1 MLRRI
6 LPAANAIFIGHMIPR
21 IGSIILIPLF
31 LRSWSGTL
39 YGEYLALFAAVSY
52 LSSLDIGMQQASVNR
67 LTQAYARGKLNEYR
81 TIQHTTLAF
90 YLALAAGV
98 TLIAIGVASLLP
110 LSQWIGLRV
119 TNPIIANRVIV
130 LLTIYVMWSLPVRL
144 ITATYQSTGNLART
158 QWIGNLQQ
166 ILVVVLTAIVLVLG
180 GGMLSIAALQ
190 VVTISVVAAFVLIN
204 LRRNS
209 PGLFPGVTNAKASAL
224 KELAHPSLLFALLLV
239 GNLIAFQ
246 GSTLIVSAA
255 IGGLAVA
262 VLSISK
268 AMIDLIR
275 QVLYSI
281 TLALC
286 PDFARMEALEEF
298 ERLRTVHRLA
308 VAATATIT
316 LALAASVWYV
326 GPEII
331 TFWTRGR
338 IEPDAMLLRLFLV
351 LLAFQTPWAAS
362 STIGTA
368 TNRHAAQA
376 IGYFF
381 AAVTGIGLVAAFV
394 HRLGTWAVPVGLTLG
409 EALFCYHFVIKST
422 CQTIHEH
429 YASFALRFWT
439 GFAAVSASALAAG
452 WMIHNF
458 ARGPMLARW
467 IIMGLLTLL
476 AASACG
482 WIVWLTPADRAL
494 LSSKLRGLFNSP
506 SAKLSP
512 ASDVLRPASTV
523 QEVTQ

>member
-21 IGSIILIPLF
+21 IGSIILVPLF
-31 LRSWSGTL
+31 LRTWSATL

-52 LSSLDIGMQQASVNR
+52 LSGLDIGMQQASVNR
-67 LTQAYARGKLNEYR
+67 LTQAYARGDLGEYSAV
-81 TIQHTTLAF
+81 QQTTLAF
-90 YLALAAGV
+90 YMSLATGI
-98 TLIAIGVASLLP
+98 TLIAVALAWFLP
-110 LSQWIGLRV
+110 ISGWIGLKL
-119 TNPIIANRVIV
+119 TNPVTANRVIV
-130 LLTIYVMWSLPVRL
+130 LLAIYVMWSLPVRL
-144 ITATYQSTGNLART
+144 ITATYQTTGNLART

-166 ILVVVLTAIVLVLG
+166 ILVVVLSAVVLIVG
-180 GGMLSIAALQ
+180 GGMLSIAILQ
-190 VVTISVVAAFVLIN
+190 VATIAVVAALVLIN
-204 LRRNS
+204 LRRHTAD
-209 PGLFPGVTNAKASAL
+209 LFPGLRRANFLTL

-268 AMIDLIR
+268 AVIDLIR

-281 TLALC
+281 TLSLC
-286 PDFARMEALEEF
+286 PDFARMEALGEF

-316 LALAASVWYV
+316 LALVASVWYV

-338 IEPDAMLLRLFLV
+338 IEPDVMLLRLFLV

-368 TNRHAAQA
+368 TNRHGAQA

-381 AAVTGIGLVAAFV
+381 AAVIGVGLVAAFV
-394 HRLGTWAVPVGLTLG
+394 HWLGTWAVPLGLTLG
-409 EALFCYHFVIKST
+409 EALCCYHFVIKST
-422 CQTIHEH
+422 CRTIHER
-429 YASFALRFWT
+429 YVSFALRFWS
-439 GFAAVSASALAAG
+439 GFAAVSATVLVVG
-452 WMIHNF
+452 WAVQRF
-458 ARGPMLARW
+458 VPGPMLMRW
-467 IIMGLLTLL
+467 IVMGTFTLI
-476 AASACG
+476 AALACG
-482 WIVWLTPADRAL
+482 YLVWLTQDDRL
-494 LSSKLRGLFNSP
+494 MLSFKLRCVLNS
-506 SAKLSP
+506 SLRKRWSSSLP
-512 ASDVLRPASTV
+512 APV
-523 QEVTQ
+523 QELTQ